1 MVPMKSFLRLAYL
14 IIERLLLDQSRC
26 IGSPLGEAG
35 AYMSVTKC
43 TCKFAFLIEILRTY
57 RGSRV
62 FLRIPA
68 FEYRAECIVLFWPE
82 EGSEASLG
90 ASRLVS

>member
-1 MVPMKSFLRLAYL
+1 
-14 IIERLLLDQSRC
+14 
-26 IGSPLGEAG
+26 
-35 AYMSVTKC
+35 MSVTNC
-43 TCKFAFLIEILRTY
+43 TCKFAFLIEILRTD

-68 FEYRAECIVLFWPE
+68 FELRDECTMLLWPE